1 MLKSVPDLSP
11 TLWEGKARKIAMAL
25 RDLGIITGYK
35 DGSFRPDQPITRIE
49 AVSLIYRMLAYLGK
63 RPPL

>member
-11 TLWEGKARKIAMAL
+11 TLWEGKARKMVLAL
-25 RDLGIITGYK
+25 RSGDHHWIQGRDIPAGA
-35 DGSFRPDQPITRIE
+35 PITRME
-49 AVSLIYRMLAYLGK
+49 AASLIYRMLAYLGK